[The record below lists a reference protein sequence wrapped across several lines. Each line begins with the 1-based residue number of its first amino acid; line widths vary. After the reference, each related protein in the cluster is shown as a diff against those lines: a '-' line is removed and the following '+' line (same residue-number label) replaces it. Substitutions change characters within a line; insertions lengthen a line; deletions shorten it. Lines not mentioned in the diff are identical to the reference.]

1 MTERRHILRGEGMT
15 RQERIEKMFLELR
28 YEIEIG
34 MMQGEID
41 ETLCFEFI
49 VPVSKQIPEGVV
61 FCSFRTRPTH
71 RQVAFGVGM
80 EQPRLRVL
88 K

>member
-1 MTERRHILRGEGMT
+1 MT
-15 RQERIEKMFLELR
+15 RQERIEKMLQELR
-28 YEIEIG
+28 YEIEVG

-41 ETLCFEFI
+41 ETLGFEFI

-61 FCSFRTRPTH
+61 FCSFRTRPMH
-71 RQVAFGVGM
+71 RQIAFGVGA
-80 EQPRLRVL
+80 EEPRLKVV

>member
-1 MTERRHILRGEGMT
+1 MT
-15 RQERIEKMFLELR
+15 RQERIEKMLHELR

-41 ETLCFEFI
+41 ESLGFEWI
-49 VPVSKQIPEGVV
+49 VPTSKAIPEGVV
-61 FCSFRTRPTH
+61 FCSFRTRPMH
-71 RQVAFGVGM
+71 RQIAYGVGA
-80 EQPRLRVL
+80 EQPRLNVV